1 VVVQERWDAREWMRL
16 VERHRVTACFMVPA
30 HFIRLLEVPPEERS
44 RRDLS
49 SLRLIL
55 HSAAPCPVPVKW
67 QILDA
72 LPSAE
77 IWEFYGATEGGA
89 TRISPDGWRHHPG
102 SVGKPWPG
110 VEVRVQGDDGR
121 PCQPGETG
129 LIYIQPVG
137 GARFS
142 YHNDPDKT
150 GRAWRD
156 GAFTVGDMGHLDD
169 DGYLFITDRA
179 SDMVIRGGVNI
190 YPAEIEAVLHRHPD
204 VVDCA
209 VFGVPDARFGE
220 ELKALVET
228 RGPVGPDELAA
239 YCQQH
244 LADFKVPR
252 FVELIDTLPRDPSGK
267 VAKRLLRDAHRPSNP
282 SS

>member
-1 VVVQERWDAREWMRL
+1 
-16 VERHRVTACFMVPA
+16 
-30 HFIRLLEVPPEERS
+30 
-44 RRDLS
+44 
-49 SLRLIL
+49 
-55 HSAAPCPVPVKW
+55 
-67 QILDA
+67 
-72 LPSAE
+72 
-77 IWEFYGATEGGA
+77 
-89 TRISPDGWRHHPG
+89 
-102 SVGKPWPG
+102 

-252 FVELIDTLPRDPSGK
+252 FVEVIDTLPRDPSGK
-267 VAKRLLRDAHRPSNP
+267 VAKRLLRDAHRPSNL